1 MEDIGSIDDAVLC
14 ITAVTTCCQHPY
26 IGPKRPG
33 IGNWFFPNGTS
44 VLSDSIG
51 YDMNGET
58 MEWGFYVT
66 RGWMVVHLNR
76 RRGGVTG
83 IYRCEIPVLM
93 GPPIVY
99 KNVSIGVY
107 TANTGERTRY
117 NHVSRPFL
125 CYLYVMSCKASL
137 D

>member
-1 MEDIGSIDDAVLC
+1 MEDIGSINDALLC

-107 TANTGERTRY
+107 TANTGERY
-117 NHVSRPFL
+117 
-125 CYLYVMSCKASL
+125 M
-137 D
+137 

>member
-1 MEDIGSIDDAVLC
+1 MEDIGSIDDALLC

-66 RGWMVVHLNR
+66 RGWMVVRLNR

-83 IYRCEIPVLM
+83 IYHCEILGTADVIQTL
-93 GPPIVY
+93 Y
-99 KNVSIGVY
+99 IGVY
-107 TANTGERTRY
+107 TANTSEWY
-117 NHVSRPFL
+117 KIESI
-125 CYLYVMSCKASL
+125 YLVHIPSTDLVGVLPMKY
-137 D
+137 